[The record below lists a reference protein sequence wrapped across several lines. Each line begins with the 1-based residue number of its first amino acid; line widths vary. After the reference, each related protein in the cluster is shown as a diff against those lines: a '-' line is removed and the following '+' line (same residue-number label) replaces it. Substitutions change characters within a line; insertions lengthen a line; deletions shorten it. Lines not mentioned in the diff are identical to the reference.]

1 MSGLITAARSVTER
15 TKDAGTGR
23 RYELDEWR
31 RQFDLVAGMTSA
43 DEDLA
48 LVSDQPSDVVLERWE
63 RFRSA
68 ERHRFHSFVVAR
80 QVHSAT
86 VRTQRKAH
94 RGLLIVDGVDG
105 HVTDVA
111 GVLLTVTVADC
122 IPIYIASP
130 ETGVIGLFH
139 AGWRGVAAGILEAG
153 VAHLCET
160 AEASVENLVIHCGI
174 GICGECY
181 EVGSEVLAAV
191 SGRSCGGPG
200 SLDLR
205 CELARRAASLGIEH
219 VSISSWCSFHDDQL
233 FHSHRRSGG
242 SKSRMLAYLGRP
254 VG

>member
-1 MSGLITAARSVTER
+1 MVTAGRSVTER
-15 TKDAGTGR
+15 TKNTSRGR
-23 RYELDEWR
+23 CYELDEWR
-31 RQFDLVAGMTSA
+31 KEFDLVAGITSA

-48 LVSDQPSDVVLERWE
+48 LVSDQPSEVVLERWE
-63 RFRSA
+63 RFRYS

-80 QVHSAT
+80 QVHSAV
-86 VRTQRKAH
+86 VRTHREAH
-94 RGLLIVDGVDG
+94 QGLLVVDGVDG
-105 HVTDVA
+105 HVTDMA

-160 AEASVENLVIHCGI
+160 AEASVENLVIHCGV

-181 EVGSEVLAAV
+181 EVGSEVLSVV
-191 SGRSCGGPG
+191 SGRRCSDAG

-205 CELARRAASLGIEH
+205 DELVRRAASLGVER

-233 FHSHRRSGG
+233 FHSHRRSHG
-242 SKSRMLAYLGRP
+242 SNSRMVAYLGRP
-254 VG
+254 AG